1 MLAHHLP
8 NAPRRRVAAASLLTP
23 HRRLV
28 QHVGE
33 MSHRL
38 QDVDLWLVDSL
49 VVPASLHD
57 VEGRFVRVNEAA
69 ERASGKSNAQW
80 LGRHFTEPLPPG
92 AREKVAA
99 LFRRA
104 VERGEPTD
112 FETVFVDASGNLRGV
127 RAQHLPLCRDGAIVG
142 VLILAFAAR
151 RPPSVGL
158 DPQPR
163 LTPRQREILNLIAAG
178 LSTSEMAEN
187 LSISTET
194 VRNHLRSVFTELDV
208 HTRLEAIATAQRL
221 GLLAPPPLGPQ
232 PPE

>member
-1 MLAHHLP
+1 
-8 NAPRRRVAAASLLTP
+8 
-23 HRRLV
+23 
-28 QHVGE
+28 

-142 VLILAFAAR
+142 VLILAFAGAL
-151 RPPSVGL
+151 PPSLPIGVE
-158 DPQPR
+158 PQPR
-163 LTPRQREILNLIAAG
+163 LTPRQGEVLELVAAG
-178 LSTSEMAEN
+178 LSTSEIAKK
-187 LSISTET
+187 LTLSTET
-194 VRNHLRSVFTELDV
+194 VRNHLRSVFRELNV
-208 HTRLEAIATAQRL
+208 HNRPEAIAAARRL
-221 GLLAPPPLGPQ
+221 GLLAPPALGPQ
-232 PPE
+232 PPD

>member
-1 MLAHHLP
+1 
-8 NAPRRRVAAASLLTP
+8 
-23 HRRLV
+23 
-28 QHVGE
+28 

-142 VLILAFAAR
+142 VLILAFVGAL
-151 RPPSVGL
+151 PPSLPIGVE
-158 DPQPR
+158 PQPR
-163 LTPRQREILNLIAAG
+163 LTPRQREVLELVAAG
-178 LSTSEMAEN
+178 LSTSEIAKK
-187 LSISTET
+187 LTLSTET
-194 VRNHLRSVFTELDV
+194 VRNHLRSVFRELNV
-208 HTRLEAIATAQRL
+208 HNRPEAIAAARRL
-221 GLLAPPPLGPQ
+221 GLLAPPALGPQ
-232 PPE
+232 PPD